1 MNVLALFQWL
11 SHSAI
16 GLYVQRS
23 QWVFAVV
30 ETIHLLALAA
40 LGGSL
45 VAVSLRPLG
54 VLPRIASRHLA
65 RELLPVAVLSFV
77 AIAVSGVLMV
87 SGEALKCYYSP
98 AFRAKMAALA
108 IALVISLPV
117 YLAQIQRR
125 DAYLPW
131 WLRIGSALSLLSWLS
146 VGVAGRVIGFL

>member
-1 MNVLALFQWL
+1 MNMLALFQWL

-16 GLYVQRS
+16 GLYVQQS

-45 VAVSLRPLG
+45 LAVSLRSLG
-54 VLPRIASRHLA
+54 VLQRIASRQLA
-65 RELLPVAVLSFV
+65 RELLPVTVLSFV

-131 WLRIGSALSLLSWLS
+131 WLRIGAALSLLSWLS
-146 VGVAGRVIGFL
+146 VGVAGRAIGFL

>member
-16 GLYVQRS
+16 GLYVQQS

-45 VAVSLRPLG
+45 LAVSLRSLG
-54 VLPRIASRHLA
+54 VLQRIASRQLA
-65 RELLPVAVLSFV
+65 RELLPVTVLSFV

-131 WLRIGSALSLLSWLS
+131 WLRIGAALSLLSWLS
-146 VGVAGRVIGFL
+146 VGVAGRAIGFL